1 MDGPISSARGNASAL
16 ASLDSGRLP
25 AQRGPMTYYNR
36 QLADEICS
44 RVIEGQTIQEIGSS
58 PGMPHWTT
66 IWKWVARHPEFCEM
80 WLIAKR
86 AQMLREAESILEIA
100 DDGRNDWMQRRV
112 DDGTF
117 EPIVDKDNIQRSRVR
132 IDARKWLLAKM
143 MPSIFGERVAIEH
156 SGSISRAAELSDD
169 DLATIARGGSQG
181 TDQAAEDPDEPD

>member
-1 MDGPISSARGNASAL
+1 MGVRLSHDQHGRGTA
-16 ASLDSGRLP
+16 
-25 AQRGPMTYYNR
+25 YNR
-36 QLADEICS
+36 QVCDEICR
-44 RVIEGQTIQEIGSS
+44 RVIDGQTVKEIGAS
-58 PGMPHWTT
+58 PDMPCANT
-66 IWKWVARHPEFCEM
+66 IWNWIARHPEFCEM

-117 EPIVDKDNIQRSRVR
+117 EPIVDKENIQRSRVR

-143 MPSIFGERVAIEH
+143 MPSIFGERVAVEH

-169 DLATIARGGSQG
+169 DLATIARGGG
-181 TDQAAEDPDEPD
+181 TGVDQAAENPDEPD